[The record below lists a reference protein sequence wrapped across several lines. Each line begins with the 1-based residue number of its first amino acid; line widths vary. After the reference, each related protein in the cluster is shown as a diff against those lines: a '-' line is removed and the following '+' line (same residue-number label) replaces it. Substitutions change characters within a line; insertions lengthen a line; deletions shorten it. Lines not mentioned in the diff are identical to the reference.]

1 MFLIV
6 WLLYDTFN
14 TSCSWVD
21 EYRVLGMSASNNVP
35 GYAIFQ
41 LYRGGQFYWWRKP
54 DYPEK
59 TTDLQKVR
67 QTLSHNV

>member
-1 MFLIV
+1 MTLSTLAV
-6 WLLYDTFN
+6 HGWTN
-14 TSCSWVD
+14 P
-21 EYRVLGMSASNNVP
+21 EYQECNNVP

-59 TTDLQKVR
+59 ITDLQKVR

>member
-21 EYRVLGMSASNNVP
+21 ESQVPGMSASNNVP
-35 GYAIFQ
+35 GYKLFFLTVMANNSTNIN
-41 LYRGGQFYWWRKP
+41 K
-54 DYPEK
+54 K
-59 TTDLQKVR
+59 TDNLSS
-67 QTLSHNV
+67 QTIEHKKTMT